1 MTQTTF
7 NMQGFLGVILLVGI
21 VVNNAIILVDY
32 MNQLRREHGYSVHDA
47 VIAGGQRR
55 LRPVLMTTATTVLGL
70 LPMALGIGEGSELQ
84 QPMARVVIGGL
95 TTSTLI
101 TLVLI
106 PVVYAIL
113 EERPEKAHATRLEA
127 AGGLQ
132 TAKGD

>member
-1 MTQTTF
+1 M
-7 NMQGFLGVILLVGI
+7 
-21 VVNNAIILVDY
+21 
-32 MNQLRREHGYSVHDA
+32 
-47 VIAGGQRR
+47 RR

-106 PVVYAIL
+106 PMVYAIL
-113 EERPEKAHATRLEA
+113 EEHPEEAKARPSENV
-127 AGGLQ
+127 GGLQ